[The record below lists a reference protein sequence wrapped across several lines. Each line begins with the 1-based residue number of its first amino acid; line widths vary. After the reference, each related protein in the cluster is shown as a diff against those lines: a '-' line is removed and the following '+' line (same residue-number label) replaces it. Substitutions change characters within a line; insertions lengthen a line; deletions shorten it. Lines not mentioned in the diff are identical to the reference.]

1 MRVKAFRLSTRS
13 QFASLDC
20 VNGLRHSITL
30 VITLIWEMNC
40 LTIRALLTSSSV
52 CNKHSLSFLFT
63 GKESNLEKWTKSLW
77 SPLTHSKRS
86 LKQSSALTNAILQ
99 LLINNEL
106 KFPHDEI
113 KTEKNTYSESS
124 SETIHVKHEF
134 NMYVWKHKLSF
145 TSNDQ
150 ERTSS
155 ALKEKYSASISEL
168 FLYV

>member
-113 KTEKNTYSESS
+113 KRKIRTVNLLVRQFTWNTSLTCMFGSTS
-124 SETIHVKHEF
+124 C
-134 NMYVWKHKLSF
+134 LSLQ
-145 TSNDQ
+145 TTRKGLDL
-150 ERTSS
+150 R
-155 ALKEKYSASISEL
+155 
-168 FLYV
+168 